1 MKLTDFDVLVV
12 GAGHAGCEAALAS
25 QRMGLH
31 TAAATLDI
39 HRIAHL
45 PCNCSFGGPAK
56 GQLVREIDAL
66 GGQMALNAD
75 ICCTHVRRVGTSKGP
90 AIQTL
95 RVHVDTVLY
104 PQLMRRTLAEAGVT
118 VMQAEVLTLIA
129 DEGLWRVG
137 FADGSTSLCGAVVV
151 TSGTFLNGITRI
163 GDLSWE
169 EGRSGEPPARGL
181 SDSLRQLNLNLGRF
195 KTGTTARINK
205 HSVDWDQLI
214 VTPSE
219 PDCPPFSNEL
229 ETRPNID
236 KLLPCWQTRTTERT
250 HQIIRDNLTRSSL
263 FGGFITGVGPRY
275 CPSIEDKIVRF
286 PDKLTHPIF
295 LEQESWQG
303 DELYVQGASTSLP
316 ADVQLLM
323 LQSMPGLEHVEI
335 MKPGYAVEYDM
346 IYPDQLTPYLQSK
359 AHPGL
364 FFAGQVNGTSGYEE
378 AAAQG
383 LLAGI
388 NAARYLQKESP
399 VVITRQQAYIGVLVD
414 DLVTKGVQDPY
425 RMLTSRAEYRLS
437 LRHDN
442 ADMRL
447 SELGHEIGLL
457 STHRTEKWQSKYQQV
472 LVTKRLLQSVYL
484 SGQDNPRLIELGIA
498 PVHDRTPFMEL
509 LRRPEVELSDLIDWW
524 PEGCPTAGEALDAVL
539 LNNRYHGYIKMQ
551 QRQMKQHI
559 RHEQMPI
566 AEDFD
571 YQAIPALSYETRE
584 KLSRIKPL
592 SVGQASRVPG
602 VRPSDIAVLMVWLKR
617 QSG

>member
-25 QRMGLH
+25 HRMGLH
-31 TAAATLDI
+31 TAAVTLDI
-39 HRIAHL
+39 HRIGHL

-75 ICCTHVRRVGTSKGP
+75 ICCTHVRHVGTSKGP

-95 RVHVDTVLY
+95 RVHVETVLY
-104 PQLMRRTLAEAGVT
+104 PQLMRRTLDEAGVT
-118 VMQAEVLTLIA
+118 VMQAEVLTLTSEEA
-129 DEGLWRVG
+129 YWRVG
-137 FADGSTSLCGAVVV
+137 FADGSTALCGAVVV
-151 TSGTFLNGITRI
+151 TSGTFLNGVTRI
-163 GDLSWE
+163 GDQSWE

-181 SDSLRQLNLNLGRF
+181 SNSLRQLDLNLGRF

-205 HSVDWDQLI
+205 HSVDWDQLT

-229 ETRPNID
+229 ETRPNIE
-236 KLLPCWQTRTTERT
+236 KLLPCWLTRTTERT

-263 FGGFITGVGPRY
+263 YGGFITGVGPRY

-286 PDKLTHPIF
+286 PDKTTHPIF
-295 LEQESWQG
+295 LEQESWQR

-323 LQSMPGLEHVEI
+323 LQSMPGLANVEI

-359 AHPGL
+359 AHLGL

-383 LLAGI
+383 IVAGI

-425 RMLTSRAEYRLS
+425 RMLTSRAEFRLS

-447 SELGHEIGLL
+447 SELGHKIGLL
-457 STHRTEKWQSKYQQV
+457 SAHRTEKWQRKLQQV
-472 LVTKRLLQSVYL
+472 QLIKQLLQGVFL
-484 SGQDNPRLIELGIA
+484 SGQDNPRLLELGIA
-498 PVHDRTPFMEL
+498 PLHDRTPFMEL
-509 LRRPEVELSDLIDWW
+509 LRRPEVELSELSDWW
-524 PEGCPTAGEALDAVL
+524 PDGCPTDGEALDEVL

-584 KLSRIKPL
+584 KLSRIRPL

-602 VRPSDIAVLMVWLKR
+602 IRPSDIAVLMVWLKR